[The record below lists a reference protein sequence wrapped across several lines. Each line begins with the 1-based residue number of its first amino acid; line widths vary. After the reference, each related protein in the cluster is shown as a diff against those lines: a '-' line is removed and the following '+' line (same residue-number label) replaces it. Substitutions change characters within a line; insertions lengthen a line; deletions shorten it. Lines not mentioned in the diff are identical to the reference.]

1 MKRACP
7 LATTVLLML
16 SSIAWATSRVPG
28 ENWMMYASPEEAG
41 FSAEKLAEAKAY
53 WESIPS
59 AALMV
64 IYDGAVA
71 VAWGDVDRR
80 YMCHSVRKSLLSG
93 LIGIHVDAGH
103 INLEKNLA
111 QLGIDDDPP
120 LTDTEKQARIID
132 LLRARSG
139 VYRLAAYEPPQNPK
153 PPRGSHA
160 PGTNWCYNNWD
171 FNTLCTIFERE
182 TGTKIFEEFEK
193 RFAAPLGMQDFRVRD
208 GYYHYERDKSIHP
221 AYPFRMSARDMAR
234 FGLLFL
240 NKGEWDGR
248 RILSEEWVADSTT
261 SYSDTGRGLGYG
273 YMWWIALMEPFAG
286 LGTYAARGVGE
297 QCIDVLPGANM
308 VFVNRADTY
317 HRQMV
322 NGGQHVELL
331 TMILDAKTGE
341 PKPNPKLVPL
351 PPVPRTY
358 NPVPLSDDKKKALC
372 GEYPINPGL
381 DATIR
386 VRLDGQDLV
395 LETNGGDFDL
405 TPLAGGKFL
414 VGDAEQECR
423 VLYKGDGS
431 VANVFSELI
440 LNHAG
445 YRYLNAG
452 QTGEAIRVL
461 KKATAEFPGS
471 ANAYDS
477 LAEAYLRAGK
487 EELAVRAYEKV
498 LRLDPLNRGAMQNL
512 KRLGA
517 WNPKPAKRCK
527 LPETPVGQCAAAYF
541 DVFNSGDD
549 DRMRSY
555 LIRYKTDADLQEHPL
570 DQRIQQ
576 YHDLRNQWGTLTPTK
591 VARQDQRQLT
601 VLVRDS
607 KADDGWVLHFQL
619 VQSPPDKLDF
629 LTFSGP
635 FPPDLKDETIIEIAE
650 NARP

>member
-1 MKRACP
+1 
-7 LATTVLLML
+7 
-16 SSIAWATSRVPG
+16 
-28 ENWMMYASPEEAG
+28 
-41 FSAEKLAEAKAY
+41 
-53 WESIPS
+53 
-59 AALMV
+59 MV
-64 IYDGAVA
+64 AYDGAVV
-71 VAWGDVDRR
+71 VAWGDVERR

-103 INLEKNLA
+103 IDLEETLA

-120 LTDTEKQARIID
+120 LTDAEKQARIID

-139 VYRLAAYEPPQNPK
+139 IYRLAAYEPPQNPK

-160 PGTNWCYNNWD
+160 PGTYWCYNNWD
-171 FNTLCTIFERE
+171 FNTLCTIFEQE
-182 TGTKIFEEFEK
+182 TGTKIFQEFEK
-193 RFAAPLGMQDFRVRD
+193 RFAIPLGMQDFRVRD

-240 NKGEWDGR
+240 NKGQWDGR
-248 RILSEEWVADSTT
+248 RILSEEWVADSST

-273 YMWWIALMEPFAG
+273 YMWWVPLMEPFAG

-317 HRQMV
+317 QGQMV
-322 NGGQHVELL
+322 SGQQHLEML

-341 PKPNPKLVPL
+341 PKPNPTLVPL
-351 PPVPRTY
+351 PRVPRTY
-358 NPVPLSDDKKKALC
+358 KSVPLSEGQKKVLC
-372 GEYPINPGL
+372 GEFPIDPGL
-381 DATIR
+381 GPSIRIR
-386 VRLDGQDLV
+386 VAGEDLV
-395 LETNGGDFDL
+395 LETGSGKFDL
-405 TPLAGGKFL
+405 IPLAGGKFL
-414 VGDAEQECR
+414 TGDAQQECR
-423 VLYKGDGS
+423 IEYNEDGS
-431 VANVFSELI
+431 IAAVFSEFI
-440 LNHAG
+440 LNDAG
-445 YRYLNAG
+445 YRLLDAG
-452 QTGEAIRVL
+452 QTDQAIRVF
-461 KKATAEFPGS
+461 KKATAEYPGS

-477 LAEAYLRAGK
+477 LAEAYLRAGNEK
-487 EELAVRAYEKV
+487 LAVRAYEKV
-498 LRLDPLNRGAMQNL
+498 LKLDPLNRGAMQNL

-517 WNPKPAKRCK
+517 WNPKPAQPCE
-527 LPETPVGQCAAAYF
+527 LPRTPVGRCAAAYF

-555 LIRYKTDADLQEHPL
+555 LAQYKTDADLQERPL

-576 YHDLRNQWGTLTPTK
+576 YHDSRNEWGTLTPTK

-619 VQSPPDKLDF
+619 GQSPADKLDF
-629 LTFSGP
+629 LTVSGP
-635 FPPDLKDETIIEIAE
+635 FPPDLERETIIEIAD